1 MAPSPHQRRP
11 SSRVWLCPWQGAG
24 TPNGGADGRGTGWWH
39 HSRGSDMAGPP
50 DWQSRT
56 STCTAVLFKTVNDT
70 AEFKSRRRNVQSSRT
85 KGGGFAHGLLG
96 QTCLSAA
103 WILSSGLQ
111 PAGESWVRVPPL
123 STAFS
128 VSRWRGAPPPPT
140 PCPSWAL
147 GARHTWHMQTSA
159 RGGRRSRGAARASE
173 LVGPPPHRGAAGGCR
188 TPAPSPARGGEYWL
202 RVSILV
208 QAGWTFLPPTTRQG
222 TDADETPGLAGLP
235 RPRVKLRHS
244 TGTAQATGVPMR
256 CLHQTKLHHFICIST
271 CAELDV
277 HFSESFPEWS
287 CECQKKHFLPQ
298 YKIGK
303 VHT

>member
-50 DWQSRT
+50 DWQGRT

-128 VSRWRGAPPPPT
+128 VSRWRGAPPPPN
-140 PCPSWAL
+140 PLPQLGPGSPAHMAHADERPGGQEKPGCGQGL
-147 GARHTWHMQTSA
+147 GARRPPSTPRGCWRLSHPCPKPSQRRRILATSKYPGSSWVDFPA
-159 RGGRRSRGAARASE
+159 THNTTRNGCRRDPRPGR
-173 LVGPPPHRGAAGGCR
+173 PPPAPGEAKAQHGHGTGHRRAHALLAPNETASLHLHLNLRRTGCAFFR
-188 TPAPSPARGGEYWL
+188 
-202 RVSILV
+202 
-208 QAGWTFLPPTTRQG
+208 
-222 TDADETPGLAGLP
+222 
-235 RPRVKLRHS
+235 K
-244 TGTAQATGVPMR
+244 
-256 CLHQTKLHHFICIST
+256 
-271 CAELDV
+271 
-277 HFSESFPEWS
+277 FP
-287 CECQKKHFLPQ
+287 
-298 YKIGK
+298 
-303 VHT
+303 

>member
-50 DWQSRT
+50 DWQGRT

-128 VSRWRGAPPPPT
+128 VSRWRGAPPPPQ
-140 PCPSWAL
+140 P
-147 GARHTWHMQTSA
+147 
-159 RGGRRSRGAARASE
+159 
-173 LVGPPPHRGAAGGCR
+173 
-188 TPAPSPARGGEYWL
+188 PAPAGPWEPGTHGTCRRVPGG
-202 RVSILV
+202 
-208 QAGWTFLPPTTRQG
+208 AGEAGVR
-222 TDADETPGLAGLP
+222 PGPRSSSAPLHTEGLLAAVAP
-235 RPRVKLRHS
+235 
-244 TGTAQATGVPMR
+244 
-256 CLHQTKLHHFICIST
+256 
-271 CAELDV
+271 
-277 HFSESFPEWS
+277 
-287 CECQKKHFLPQ
+287 LPQ
-298 YKIGK
+298 AQPEAENIGYE
-303 VHT
+303 